1 MARSGF
7 RRNPKAISQI
17 LKTVDGGKRA
27 AAAKILAEM
36 NDPEAF
42 IEVYVMDREVVGIKV
57 PADTQAKHGTATR
70 AAQRVA
76 GG

>member
-7 RRNPKAISQI
+7 RRNSKAISQI

-42 IEVYVMDREVVGIKV
+42 IEVYVTDREVVGIKV

-70 AAQRVA
+70 AAQRSA
-76 GG
+76 G